1 MTVKKVFEPIVS
13 LLVSAIEANP
23 KIKAS
28 DLIEQ
33 IKELASAKTARTEGA
48 TYKKDASGVVVAI
61 FDYYFKRWMPLVG
74 PKAVEFGAKAKTAT
88 GFNTMC
94 KLGVSHWTKQQ
105 RIADDANK
113 ALLEEVKAG
122 TLAHTDIAARQ
133 EQIEAERKSIA
144 PATIVV
150 KSEVEG
156 GPDETVTL
164 GFDTEADLVAY
175 LAENGVT
182 AA

>member
-23 KIKAS
+23 KVKAA

-33 IKELASAKTARTEGA
+33 IKELASAKVNRGEGA
-48 TYKKDASGVVVAI
+48 TYKKDASGAVVAI
-61 FDYYFKRWMPLVG
+61 YDYYFKRWMALVG
-74 PKAVEFGAKAKTAT
+74 PKAVEFGAKAKTTT

-105 RIADDANK
+105 RVADESNK

-133 EQIEAERKSIA
+133 EQIEVARKAIV
-144 PATIVV
+144 PAVV
-150 KSEVEG
+150 TVTNEDGTTSEV
-156 GPDETVTL
+156 TI
-164 GFDTEADLVAY
+164 GFDTEEGLVAY
-175 LAENGVT
+175 LAENGV
-182 AA
+182 ALA